1 MCVCKKS
8 WSLGKGWGKKGGFG
22 GSGVVEGGGGYN
34 FSSNVILQNRFRIIQ
49 KEGEGGWVGG

>member
-1 MCVCKKS
+1 MCVRNH
-8 WSLGKGWGKKGGFG
+8 GA
-22 GSGVVEGGGGYN
+22 SGRVGEKREDLVVVVWWRGGGYN